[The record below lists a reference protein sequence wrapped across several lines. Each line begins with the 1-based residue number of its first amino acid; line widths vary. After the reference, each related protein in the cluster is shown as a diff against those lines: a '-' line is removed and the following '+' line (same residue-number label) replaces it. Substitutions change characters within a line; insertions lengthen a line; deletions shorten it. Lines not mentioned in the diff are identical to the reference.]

1 MKNLKLAQIITAM
14 VTPYNENDEL
24 DTTRLK
30 SLLEYLLKNG
40 TQGVLINGTTG
51 EGPNL
56 SVAEK
61 EEMIQ
66 QTIKIVND
74 RVPIIAGVGSN
85 STSATVADV
94 QKISNYSDLSALLVV
109 VPYYNKPDQAGMIAH
124 FTMVADASR
133 IPIVIYNIPG
143 RTGVKMSVDTVL
155 KLAEHPN
162 IIGVKNCTG
171 AADLAVLIQ
180 NAPEGFL
187 VYSGE
192 DEDALTVKVL
202 GGAGII
208 SVASH
213 IFGNEMAQM
222 YRDVDYGNVSEAGQN
237 MRILIPKVAAL
248 FRLPSPAP
256 VKAALNERNIL
267 VGDPR
272 LPILPLDDEQQGFLE
287 KVLSQ
292 E

>member
-124 FTMVADASR
+124 FTMVADASK

-171 AADLAVLIQ
+171 AADLAVLIK

-222 YRDVDYGNVSEAGQN
+222 YRDVDCGNVSEAGQN

-272 LPILPLDDEQQGFLE
+272 LPILPLDDEQQDFLE

>member
-124 FTMVADASR
+124 FTMVADASK

-222 YRDVDYGNVSEAGQN
+222 YRDVDCGNVSEAGQN

-256 VKAALNERNIL
+256 
-267 VGDPR
+267 
-272 LPILPLDDEQQGFLE
+272 
-287 KVLSQ
+287 
-292 E
+292 

>member
-124 FTMVADASR
+124 FTMVADASK

-222 YRDVDYGNVSEAGQN
+222 YRDVDHGNVSEAGQN

>member
-124 FTMVADASR
+124 FTMVADASK

-222 YRDVDYGNVSEAGQN
+222 YRDVDCGNVSEAGQN

-272 LPILPLDDEQQGFLE
+272 LPILPLDDEQQDFLE

>member
-124 FTMVADASR
+124 FTMVADASK

-171 AADLAVLIQ
+171 AADLAVLLQ

-222 YRDVDYGNVSEAGQN
+222 YRDVDCGNVSEAGQN

-272 LPILPLDDEQQGFLE
+272 LPILPLDDEQQDFLE

>member
-124 FTMVADASR
+124 FTMVADASK

-222 YRDVDYGNVSEAGQN
+222 YRDVDCGNVSEAGQN

-248 FRLPSPAP
+248 FCLPSPAP

-272 LPILPLDDEQQGFLE
+272 LPILPLDDEQQDFLE

>member
-94 QKISNYSDLSALLVV
+94 QKISNYSDLSALFVV

-124 FTMVADASR
+124 FTMVADASK

-222 YRDVDYGNVSEAGQN
+222 YRDVDCGNVSEAGQN

-272 LPILPLDDEQQGFLE
+272 LPILPLDDEQQDFLE

>member
-124 FTMVADASR
+124 FTMVADASK

-222 YRDVDYGNVSEAGQN
+222 YRDVDCGNVSEAGQN

-248 FRLPSPAP
+248 LRLPSPAP

-272 LPILPLDDEQQGFLE
+272 LPILPLDDEQQDFLE

>member
-40 TQGVLINGTTG
+40 AQGVLINGTTG

-124 FTMVADASR
+124 FTMVADASK

-222 YRDVDYGNVSEAGQN
+222 YRDVDCGNVSEAGQN

-272 LPILPLDDEQQGFLE
+272 LPILPLDDEQQDFLE

>member
-124 FTMVADASR
+124 FTMVADASK

-222 YRDVDYGNVSEAGQN
+222 YRDVDCGNVSEAGQN

-248 FRLPSPAP
+248 FLLPSPAP

-272 LPILPLDDEQQGFLE
+272 LPILPLDDEQQDFLE

>member
-124 FTMVADASR
+124 FTMVADASK

-222 YRDVDYGNVSEAGQN
+222 YRDVDCGNVSEAGQN